1 VYLLAADDSS
11 VLVAGSCAEMVL
23 IAGNALDWV
32 VVVELGNGA
41 ASRCRKCRLGAALN
55 HSGQV

>member
-41 ASRCRKCRLGAALN
+41 ARRCRKCRLGAALN